1 MSEAGVID
9 FAALGT
15 PTLEAPVETPATVE
29 ETTTTED
36 TQSTQETGAETS
48 EQQPTETPSK
58 GGAAP
63 LKAIRDAVKAFE
75 QTNPELGKHLKALL
89 DNEGRIRAYQ
99 EVYPDV
105 ESARSMRAAIEAAGG
120 LDEIAE
126 LSKLRD
132 SVQETDA
139 MIESGDPQVIERIFS
154 DAKEGPVKLL
164 PHYLN
169 RVEKEN
175 PEAFGNTIRPH
186 LVRSLQA
193 SNFENVLAALSRAT
207 ADKPEAKEIVDS
219 MVSWFN
225 DQKRLGEKTNLDA
238 LAPERQKLQERA
250 TGLDQREYKQ
260 FEYEVNLEVKPAMNQ
275 AFSRGMRT
283 YLQND
288 PRPDAAKQDIARAW
302 LTELGKALEKD
313 QKNVQ
318 AMMKSKSR
326 NKQAIAN
333 FVKTR
338 ISAVEAGVTKK
349 IVDQYKLTPGK
360 AAPKTGDPNKGAE
373 TPQTGA
379 GSVNSPIRVKDK
391 PADSNIDWDADPD
404 RMHFI
409 TGKAKLLTGSK
420 QWVKWR

>member
-1 MSEAGVID
+1 MSAEGVID

-15 PTLEAPVETPATVE
+15 PTLEAPVETPTTVE
-29 ETTTTED
+29 ETPAE
-36 TQSTQETGAETS
+36 QPAETP
-48 EQQPTETPSK
+48 EETPS
-58 GGAAP
+58 GGAPETPPEGKPPA

-120 LDEIAE
+120 LDAITE

-132 SVQETDA
+132 SVEETDA

-175 PEAFGNTIRPH
+175 PESFGNTIRPH

-219 MVSWFN
+219 MISWFG
-225 DQKRLGEKTNLDA
+225 DQKRLSEKTNLDA
-238 LAPERQKLQERA
+238 LQPERQKLQEQAA
-250 TGLDQREYKQ
+250 TLSQREYKQ
-260 FEYEVNLEVKPAMNQ
+260 FEYEVNQEVKPSINQ
-275 AFSRGMRT
+275 AFSQRMRA

-338 ISAVEAGVTKK
+338 ISAVADGVTKK

-373 TPQTGA
+373 TPQTGV
-379 GSVNSPIRVKDK
+379 GSISSPIRVKDK